1 MYDFAD
7 ATKVLLVDDDPLV
20 RDFLSETIQSDTF
33 DVETCKDGLEAWD
46 YCQKHK
52 DIKVIVLD
60 IVMPKI
66 DGMTLMKQLRDSG
79 NEVPIIILTS
89 KGEVSV
95 ALKALNEGASDYLIK
110 DEGIQK
116 TIMHSIDRVLE
127 KQRILDENKQLMVEL
142 ERSVKETNA
151 KNIDLQREISER
163 KKAEEESIS
172 AREEAIRA
180 NKAKSEF
187 LSHMSHELRTPLN
200 AIIGFAQLLKR
211 NKEQNFSERQRNN
224 TEEII
229 KAGKHLLELI
239 SEVLDLAKIE
249 SGTMT
254 VSLEEVDLNELIDE
268 VISLILPLAEA
279 RNIRIINYVTHYPD
293 LVIMADRV
301 RLKQVLL
308 NLGSNAVKYNSESG
322 KITLD
327 CEVLENSRVA
337 IKVSDT
343 GEGLSAEDQ
352 KALFEPF
359 QRLDAEGTEIE
370 GTGIG
375 LTITKNLVELM
386 EGQLSV
392 TSEVGKG
399 SCFIIELQ
407 KVGDTGQKIE
417 PVLEIE
423 EGEEVKNEIKEEEVK
438 FTLLYVEDNPTNLN
452 LVQQIVMEDF
462 PDINLLDAPNAPLG
476 LEMAKAHKPKL
487 ILMDINLPGMDGFE
501 AFEKLKTY
509 EETKDIPVIAISAN
523 AMQKQIERAKE
534 VGFAE
539 YIVKPIDPNDF
550 SETLEGYFKEK

>member
-20 RDFLSETIQSDTF
+20 RDFLSETIQSDSF

-52 DIKVIVLD
+52 DINVIVLD

-142 ERSVKETNA
+142 ERSVKEANA
-151 KNIDLQREISER
+151 KNIDLEREISER
-163 KKAEEESIS
+163 KKAEEESIR

-180 NKAKSEF
+180 NKAKSDF

-211 NKEQNFSERQRNN
+211 NRENNFSERQKNN

-254 VSLEEVDLNELIDE
+254 VCVEEVNLNELIDE

-279 RNIRIINYVTHYPD
+279 RGIRIVNHVLYYPD
-293 LVIMADRV
+293 LCLMGDRV

-308 NLGSNAVKYNSESG
+308 NLGSNAVKYNREEG

-327 CEVLENSRVA
+327 CEIIENSRVS
-337 IKVSDT
+337 IKVEDT
-343 GEGLSAEDQ
+343 GEGLSEEDQ

-386 EGQLSV
+386 DGKLSV

-399 SCFIIELQ
+399 SCFIIDLQ
-407 KVGDTGQKIE
+407 KVGDTGQKVE
-417 PVLEIE
+417 PVQELEE
-423 EGEEVKNEIKEEEVK
+423 EEQVKEETEKEIKH
-438 FTLLYVEDNPTNLN
+438 TLLYVEDNPTNLN
-452 LVQQIVMEDF
+452 LVQQIIMEDF
-462 PDINLLDAPNAPLG
+462 PEINLLDAPNAPLG
-476 LEMAKAHKPKL
+476 IEMAKAHKPKL

-501 AFEKLKTY
+501 AFEKLQTF
-509 EETKDIPVIAISAN
+509 EETKAIPVIAISAN
-523 AMQKQIERAKE
+523 AMQKQIERAKDA
-534 VGFAE
+534 GFTD
-539 YIVKPIDPNDF
+539 YIVKPIDPNGF
-550 SETLEGYFKEK
+550 SDTLEGYFKEE

>member
-7 ATKVLLVDDDPLV
+7 AAKVLLVDDDPLV

-127 KQRILDENKQLMVEL
+127 KKRILDENKQLMVEL
-142 ERSVKETNA
+142 ERSVKETKA
-151 KNIDLQREISER
+151 KNIDLEREISER
-163 KKAEEESIS
+163 KKAEEESVR

-180 NKAKSEF
+180 NKAKSDF

-211 NKEQNFSERQRNN
+211 NRENNFSERQKNN

-229 KAGKHLLELI
+229 KAGKHLLQLI

-254 VSLEEVDLNELIDE
+254 VCMEEVNLSELIDE

-279 RNIRIINYVTHYPD
+279 REIRIVNHVLYYPG
-293 LVIMADRV
+293 LCLMGDRV
-301 RLKQVLL
+301 RLKQILL
-308 NLGSNAVKYNSESG
+308 NLGSNAVKYNSEAG

-327 CEVLENSRVA
+327 CEILKNNQVK
-337 IKVSDT
+337 IKVADT
-343 GEGLSAEDQ
+343 GEGLSEEDQ

-386 EGQLSV
+386 EGKLSV

-417 PVLEIE
+417 PVQEIGD
-423 EGEEVKNEIKEEEVK
+423 GEEVKAKEEAVK
-438 FTLLYVEDNPTNLN
+438 LTLLYVEDNPTNLN
-452 LVQQIVMEDF
+452 LVQQIIMEDF
-462 PDINLLDAPNAPLG
+462 PEINLLDAPNAPLG
-476 LEMAKAHKPKL
+476 LEMARAHKPKL

-509 EETKDIPVIAISAN
+509 EETKNIPVIAISAN

-550 SETLEGYFKEK
+550 SETLGRYFKEE

>member
-52 DIKVIVLD
+52 DINVIVLD

-127 KQRILDENKQLMVEL
+127 KKRILDENKQLMAEL
-142 ERSVKETNA
+142 ERSVKETKA
-151 KNIDLQREISER
+151 KNIDLEREISER
-163 KKAEEESIS
+163 KKAEEESVR

-180 NKAKSEF
+180 NKAKSDF

-254 VSLEEVDLNELIDE
+254 VCMEEVNLNELIDE
-268 VISLILPLAEA
+268 VISLILPLAEV
-279 RNIRIINYVTHYPD
+279 RDIRIINHVTYYPD
-293 LVIMADRV
+293 LVIMGDRV

-308 NLGSNAVKYNSESG
+308 NLGSNAVKYNSEAG
-322 KITLD
+322 KITFD
-327 CEVLENSRVA
+327 CEVLKNSRVA

-343 GEGLSAEDQ
+343 GDGLSAEDQ

-359 QRLDAEGTEIE
+359 QRLDAEATEIE

-399 SCFIIELQ
+399 SCFIIELE

-417 PVLEIE
+417 PVQGIG
-423 EGEEVKNEIKEEEVK
+423 EGEEVKNETKEEVK
-438 FTLLYVEDNPTNLN
+438 LTLLYVEDNPTNLN
-452 LVQQIVMEDF
+452 LVQQIIMEDF

-509 EETKDIPVIAISAN
+509 EETKNIPVIAISAN
-523 AMQKQIERAKE
+523 AMQKQIEKAKE

-539 YIVKPIDPNDF
+539 YIVKPIDPNGF
-550 SETLEGYFKEK
+550 SETLEGYFKEE

>member
-1 MYDFAD
+1 MYDYHE
-7 ATKVLLVDDDPLV
+7 TNKVLLVDDDPLV
-20 RDFLSETIQSDTF
+20 REYLSESIQSHSF
-33 DVETCKDGLEAWD
+33 EVETCKDGLEAWD
-46 YCQKHK
+46 YCQQHN
-52 DIKVIVLD
+52 DINLIVLD

-116 TIMHSIDRVLE
+116 TIMHSIERVLE
-127 KQRILDENKQLMVEL
+127 KKRILDENKQLMVEL
-142 ERSVKETNA
+142 EWSVKEA
-151 KNIDLQREISER
+151 KVRNLDLEREISER
-163 KKAEEESIS
+163 KKVEKELIQ

-180 NKAKSEF
+180 NKAKSDF

-211 NKEQNFSERQRNN
+211 NKEKNFSERQKNN

-254 VSLEEVDLNELIDE
+254 VCVEEIQLNELIDE
-268 VISLILPLAEA
+268 VVSLILPLAET
-279 RNIRIINYVTHYPD
+279 RNIRIINHIMHYPD
-293 LVIMADRV
+293 LVIMGDRV

-308 NLGSNAVKYNSESG
+308 NLGSNAVKYNCEAG

-327 CEVLENSRVA
+327 CEILDGRVA
-337 IKVSDT
+337 IKVADT
-343 GEGLSAEDQ
+343 GEGLSEEDQ

-386 EGQLSV
+386 EGELSV
-392 TSEVGKG
+392 TSEVGVG

-407 KVGDTGQKIE
+407 KVGDTGNKVEVAEETPQE
-417 PVLEIE
+417 EIE
-423 EGEEVKNEIKEEEVK
+423 EKLEEAIKR
-438 FTLLYVEDNPTNLN
+438 TLLYVEDNPTNLN
-452 LVQQIVMEDF
+452 LVQQIIMEDF
-462 PDINLLDAPNAPLG
+462 PEIKLMDAPDAPLG
-476 LEMAKAHKPKL
+476 LEMARAHKPEL

-534 VGFAE
+534 VGFAD

-550 SETLEGYFKEK
+550 SETLESYFKAE